1 MMRSEN
7 IKVKV
12 PKIKKKKERKNREEK
27 MFISFVWVS
36 AMTG

>member
-1 MMRSEN
+1 MRSEN
-7 IKVKV
+7 INVKV
-12 PKIKKKKERKNREEK
+12 PKIKKQGKENREEK